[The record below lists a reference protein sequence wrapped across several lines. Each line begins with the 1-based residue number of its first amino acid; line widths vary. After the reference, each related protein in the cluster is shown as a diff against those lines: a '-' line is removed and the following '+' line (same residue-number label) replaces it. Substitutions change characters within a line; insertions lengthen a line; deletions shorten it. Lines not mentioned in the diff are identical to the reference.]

1 LAVRRTSI
9 AVAGLLIET
18 SFVTYLATAEADF
31 LKYCLKQNQCHQY
44 M

>member
-18 SFVTYLATAEADF
+18 SFVTYLATAELIF
-31 LKYCLKQNQCHQY
+31 
-44 M
+44 